1 MRRLVGLTAVVLTLA
16 VPAAAFA
23 LQASSDDGTL
33 SVKSGHGKVVL
44 KPFDGSAIG
53 RVATGT
59 VVIVDPVFGDGGSAD
74 VWGCDKQSPTTSD
87 HVTICSG
94 TNLHLRIIDGKYK
107 LIILGT
113 GINLSAVGTG
123 QVTLDGRGDDP
134 SVKADGSYSLN
145 DSLYKSLPD
154 LAKTF
159 TLQPAV
165 GG

>member
-1 MRRLVGLTAVVLTLA
+1 MRRLIGFTVVALALALPAVAL
-16 VPAAAFA
+16 A
-23 LQASSDDGTL
+23 LQANADDGTL
-33 SVKSGHGKVVL
+33 SVRNGHGKVAL
-44 KPFDGSAIG
+44 KPFDGSALG
-53 RVATGT
+53 RVASGT

-74 VWGCDKQSPTTSD
+74 VWGCDKQSAAASD

-94 TNLHLRIIDGKYK
+94 TNLRLRVVDGKYK
-107 LIILGT
+107 LIITGT

-134 SVKADGSYSLN
+134 SVKADGFYSLN

-159 TLQPAV
+159 ALQAAV